1 MVSTPKEIWIR
12 DLSSN
17 IVSELAKK
25 PSSEVFKRENSR
37 SSTSNLLQRSTSGLN
52 ISTSASSS
60 SFYTA
65 GKNVIANAAGAGQPF
80 GDNRTPLQESK
91 SMKNIANVRKNK
103 VIAKKS
109 SRFPEVIVFPSTIRL
124 FIKYL
129 L

>member
-52 ISTSASSS
+52 ISTSASS
-60 SFYTA
+60 FYTA

-103 VIAKKS
+103 GSYPDNK
-109 SRFPEVIVFPSTIRL
+109 PERAILSL
-124 FIKYL
+124 
-129 L
+129 

>member
-52 ISTSASSS
+52 ISSSASSS

-91 SMKNIANVRKNK
+91 SMKNIANVRKNIGSYPLYK
-103 VIAKKS
+103 MFARKLAKLDKND
-109 SRFPEVIVFPSTIRL
+109 FKEPSV
-124 FIKYL
+124 
-129 L
+129 

>member
-1 MVSTPKEIWIR
+1 MVSTPKEILEIYHPKP
-12 DLSSN
+12 N

-91 SMKNIANVRKNK
+91 SMKNIANVRKNM
-103 VIAKKS
+103 S
-109 SRFPEVIVFPSTIRL
+109 SHPDNKPERAILSL
-124 FIKYL
+124 
-129 L
+129 